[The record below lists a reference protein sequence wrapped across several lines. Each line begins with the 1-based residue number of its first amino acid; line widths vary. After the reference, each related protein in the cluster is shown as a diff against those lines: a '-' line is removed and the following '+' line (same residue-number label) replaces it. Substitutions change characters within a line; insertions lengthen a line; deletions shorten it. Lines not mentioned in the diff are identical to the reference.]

1 MSQMVEFA
9 EPLEYVL
16 RWEVEKPHE
25 VYLTQPL
32 PDGSVETYTWGQV
45 ADQAR
50 RAAAYLKSLN
60 LPLGSNIALIGKNS
74 AHWIIAD
81 LAIWMAGH
89 VPVPLYPTL
98 GVDACTYILEHSEAK
113 LLVVGRLDGVTDS
126 WGELAPVL
134 PESLPL
140 LCLPMSPETCE
151 LRGENSV
158 HWDRV
163 QNNFAPLQKI
173 VLRGREALA
182 TIIYTS
188 GTTGRPKG
196 VMHNFR
202 SLTAPA
208 SCSVNLWLPDASDRM
223 LSYLPL
229 AHVAERVAV
238 EIPSLL
244 LGFQIFFNDSLETF
258 PADLKRA
265 RPTRFFSV
273 PRLWTKF
280 YQAVNAKIPPAKQK
294 LLFSIPFL
302 SSRVKKKIL
311 QELGLDSVKVGLTGA
326 APLSAEII
334 SWYRNLG
341 LDLLE
346 VFGMTENCA
355 ASHAAR
361 IGEVRPGY
369 VGTPLD
375 GVECRIDDTG
385 EVLVKSPGQ
394 MMGYYKMQEET
405 KACLTEDGFFHT
417 GDRGEVDE
425 KGRLRIT
432 GRTKDL
438 FKTSK
443 GKYVAPVPIENMLGA
458 HPGIEVICATGPG
471 QPQPFALAVLSPG
484 ALDPDDAEG
493 KTRFMREF
501 SDHLDEINQQLE
513 DHERLNYVVIVKEP
527 WTIESGLLT
536 PTMKLKRNEIEER
549 YMQFADQWRAK
560 NQKVIWEG

>member
-1 MSQMVEFA
+1 MSQITEFS

-16 RWEVEKPHE
+16 RWEKEKPDA
-25 VYLTQPL
+25 VYLTQPHA
-32 PDGSVETYTWGQV
+32 DGSIAEYTWGEV
-45 ADQAR
+45 CDQAR
-50 RAAAYLKSLN
+50 RVAAYLQSLG
-60 LPLGSNIALIGKNS
+60 LPEGSNIALTGKNS
-74 AHWIIAD
+74 AHWIITD
-81 LAIWMAGH
+81 LAIWMSGH
-89 VPVPLYPTL
+89 VTVPLYPTL
-98 GVDACTYILEHSEAK
+98 GADACQYVLEHSEAK
-113 LLVVGRLDGVTDS
+113 LLFVGRFDGVTDS
-126 WGELAPVL
+126 WQELEQVL
-134 PESLPL
+134 PADLPL
-140 LCLPMSPETCE
+140 VLLPMAPE
-151 LRGENSV
+151 
-158 HWDRV
+158 V
-163 QNNFAPLQKI
+163 QSSMAKSWSEILDTYQPLQDP

-196 VMHNFR
+196 VMHNFAGM
-202 SLTAPA
+202 TAPA
-208 SCSVNLWLPDASDRM
+208 GCSVNLWQPSDDDRM

-244 LGFQIFFNDSLETF
+244 FGFQIFFNDSLETF
-258 PADLKRA
+258 AADLKRA

-294 LLFSIPFL
+294 ILFAIPFL
-302 SSRVKKKIL
+302 SRTVKRKIL
-311 QELGLDSVKVGLTGA
+311 TELGLDSVKVGLTGA
-326 APLSAEII
+326 APLSSEII
-334 SWYRNLG
+334 SWYRKLG
-341 LDLLE
+341 LELLE

-361 IGEVRPGY
+361 SGEVRPGY

-375 GVECRIDDTG
+375 GVQCRIDETG

-394 MMGYYKMQEET
+394 MMGYYKMPEET
-405 KACLTEDGFFHT
+405 QANMTKDGFFHT
-417 GDRGEVDE
+417 GDLGELDE
-425 KGRLRIT
+425 KGRLKIT

-443 GKYVAPVPIENMLGA
+443 GKYVAPVPIENLLSA

-484 ALDPDDAEG
+484 MLNPASTDDR
-493 KTRFMREF
+493 TRFEREF
-501 SDHLDEINQQLE
+501 IEHLDEINQQLE

-536 PTMKLKRNEIEER
+536 PTMKLKRNVIEDR
-549 YMQFADQWRAK
+549 YLRFADQWREQK
-560 NQKVIWEG
+560 QKVIWEG

>member
-1 MSQMVEFA
+1 MSQITEFA

-16 RWEVEKPHE
+16 QWERERPND

-32 PDGSVETYTWGQV
+32 PDGRVETYTWGEV
-45 ADQAR
+45 VEQAR
-50 RAAAYLKSLN
+50 RGAAYLKSLQF
-60 LPLGSNIALIGKNS
+60 PEGSNIALIGKNS

-89 VPVPLYPTL
+89 VTVPLYPTL
-98 GVDACTYILEHSEAK
+98 GADACEYVLEHCEAK
-113 LLVVGRLDGVTDS
+113 ALFIGRLDGITDS
-126 WGELAPVL
+126 WNELAPTL
-134 PESLPL
+134 SADLPL
-140 LCLPMSPETCE
+140 ICLPMSPAVRE
-151 LRGENSV
+151 ENSIS
-158 HWDRV
+158 WADLTTR
-163 QNNFAPLQKI
+163 FEPLQDI
-173 VLRGREALA
+173 VLRGRDALA

-188 GTTGRPKG
+188 GTTGKPKG
-196 VMHNFR
+196 VMHNFG

-208 SCSVNLWLPDASDRM
+208 GCSVNLWCPAEDDRM

-238 EIPSLL
+238 EIPSLIF
-244 LGFQIFFNDSLETF
+244 GFQLFFNDSLETF
-258 PADLKRA
+258 PVDLKRA

-294 LLFSIPFL
+294 ILFAIPFL
-302 SSRVKKKIL
+302 SSKIKNKIL
-311 QELGLDSVKVGLTGA
+311 TELGLDSVKVGLTGA
-326 APLSAEII
+326 APLSGEII
-334 SWYRNLG
+334 TWYRTLG
-341 LDLLE
+341 LELLE

-361 IGEVRPGY
+361 TGEVRPGY

-375 GVECRIDDTG
+375 GVECRIDETG

-394 MMGYYKMQEET
+394 MMGYYKMPEET
-405 KACLTEDGFFHT
+405 AANMTEDGFFRT
-417 GDRGEVDE
+417 GDRGELDE

-443 GKYVAPVPIENMLGA
+443 GKYIAPVPIENMLGA
-458 HPGIEVICATGPG
+458 HPGVEVICATGPG
-471 QPQPFALAVLSPG
+471 QPQPFALAVLAPD
-484 ALDPDDAEG
+484 ALPAKNAEE
-493 KTRFMREF
+493 KQRFEQAF
-501 SDHLDEINQQLE
+501 AEHLDEINQQLE

-536 PTMKLKRNEIEER
+536 PTMKLKRNEIEAR
-549 YMQFADQWRAK
+549 YLKFAEKWREK
-560 NQKVIWEG
+560 NQKIIWEG

>member
-1 MSQMVEFA
+1 MSKIFEFA

-16 RWEVEKPHE
+16 RWEKEKPNE

-32 PDGSVETYTWGQV
+32 AGGEVETYTWGQV
-45 ADQAR
+45 AEQAR
-50 RAAAYLKSLN
+50 RVAAYLKSLD
-60 LPLGSNIALIGKNS
+60 LPEGSNIALVGKNS
-74 AHWIIAD
+74 AHWIMAD

-98 GVDACTYILEHSEAK
+98 GADACTYILEHSEAK
-113 LLVVGRLDGVTDS
+113 LLFVGRLDGVTDS
-126 WGELAPVL
+126 WSELAPVL

-140 LCLPMSPETCE
+140 LCLPMSPAVREV
-151 LRGENSV
+151 NSV
-158 HWDRV
+158 HWDQLIRD
-163 QNNFAPLQKI
+163 FEPLKD
-173 VLRGREALA
+173 VTLRGREALA

-208 SCSVNLWLPDASDRM
+208 GCSVNLWLPSESDRM

-244 LGFQIFFNDSLETF
+244 FGFQLFFNDSLETF
-258 PADLKRA
+258 PIDLKRA

-294 LLFSIPFL
+294 VLFSIPFL
-302 SSRVKKKIL
+302 SSKVKKKIL
-311 QELGLDSVKVGLTGA
+311 QELGLDSVQVGLTGA

-334 SWYRNLG
+334 SWYRKLG

-394 MMGYYKMQEET
+394 MMGYYKMPEET
-405 KACLTEDGFFHT
+405 RACLTEDGFFHT
-417 GDRGEVDE
+417 GDRGELDE

-458 HPGIEVICATGPG
+458 
-471 QPQPFALAVLSPG
+471 
-484 ALDPDDAEG
+484 
-493 KTRFMREF
+493 
-501 SDHLDEINQQLE
+501 
-513 DHERLNYVVIVKEP
+513 
-527 WTIESGLLT
+527 
-536 PTMKLKRNEIEER
+536 
-549 YMQFADQWRAK
+549 
-560 NQKVIWEG
+560 

>member
-1 MSQMVEFA
+1 MSQIAEFA

-16 RWEVEKPHE
+16 RWEKEKPDE
-25 VYLTQPL
+25 VYLTQPMA
-32 PDGSVETYTWGQV
+32 DGSVETFTWGEV
-45 ADQAR
+45 AEQAR
-50 RAAAYLKSLN
+50 KFAAYLKSLDF
-60 LPLGSNIALIGKNS
+60 PEGSNVALIGKNS

-81 LAIWMAGH
+81 LGIWMAGH
-89 VPVPLYPTL
+89 VTVPLYPTL
-98 GVDACTYILEHSEAK
+98 GADACEYILEHCEAK
-113 LLVVGRLDGVTDS
+113 LLVVGRLDGVSDS
-126 WGELAPVL
+126 WNELQPVL
-134 PESLPL
+134 SADLPL
-140 LCLPMSPETCE
+140 ACLPMSPAVDAPQWQEIMAE
-151 LRGENSV
+151 FS
-158 HWDRV
+158 
-163 QNNFAPLQKI
+163 PLQNP

-188 GTTGRPKG
+188 GTTGKPKG

-208 SCSVNLWLPDASDRM
+208 GCSVDLWHPTPEDRM

-238 EIPSLL
+238 EMPSLL
-244 LGFQIFFNDSLETF
+244 FGFQVFFNDSLETF

-294 LLFSIPFL
+294 LLFAIPFL
-302 SSRVKKKIL
+302 SRKVKRKIL
-311 QELGLDSVKVGLTGA
+311 EELGLDSVVVGLTGA

-334 SWYRNLG
+334 DWYRKLG
-341 LDLLE
+341 LELLE
-346 VFGMTENCA
+346 VFGMSENCA

-361 IGEVRPGY
+361 TGEVRPGY
-369 VGTPLD
+369 VGTPLN
-375 GVECRIDDTG
+375 GVECRIDESG

-394 MMGYYKMQEET
+394 MMGYYKMPEET
-405 KACLTEDGFFHT
+405 AANLTADGFFRT
-417 GDRGEVDE
+417 GDRGELDE
-425 KGRLRIT
+425 KGRLKIT
-432 GRTKDL
+432 GRTKEL

-443 GKYVAPVPIENMLGA
+443 GKYVAPVPIENLLGA

-471 QPQPFALAVLSPG
+471 QPQPFALAVLAPE
-484 ALDPDDAEG
+484 ALDPEDAAARL
-493 KTRFMREF
+493 RFEREF
-501 SDHLDEINQQLE
+501 ADHLDEINQQLE

-536 PTMKLKRNEIEER
+536 PTMKLKRNVIEDR
-549 YMQFADQWRAK
+549 YLQFADNWRNR
-560 NQKVIWEG
+560 NQKIIWEG

>member
-1 MSQMVEFA
+1 MSQIVEFA
-9 EPLEYVL
+9 EPLEYAL
-16 RWEVEKPHE
+16 RWEKERPGE
-25 VYLTQPL
+25 TYLTQPL
-32 PDGSVETYTWGQV
+32 KDGSVETFTWGETV
-45 ADQAR
+45 DQAR
-50 RAAAYLKSLN
+50 RGAAYLKSLGF
-60 LPLGSNIALIGKNS
+60 PEGSNIALIGKNS

-98 GVDACTYILEHSEAK
+98 GADACEYVLEHSEAK
-113 LLVVGRLDGVTDS
+113 LLVVGRLDGITDS
-126 WGELAPVL
+126 WNELAPVL
-134 PESLPL
+134 PQELPL
-140 LCLPMSPETCE
+140 IALPQAPEV
-151 LRGENSV
+151 RAENAIDWAQIQQS
-158 HWDRV
+158 
-163 QNNFAPLQKI
+163 FAPLQDI
-173 VLRGREALA
+173 VLRGRDALA

-196 VMHNFR
+196 VMHNFG
-202 SLTAPA
+202 SMTAPA
-208 SCSVNLWLPDASDRM
+208 GCSVNLWQPSNDDRM

-244 LGFQIFFNDSLETF
+244 FGFQLFFNESLETF

-280 YQAVNAKIPPAKQK
+280 YQAVNAKIPPAKQRI
-294 LLFSIPFL
+294 LFAIPFL
-302 SSRVKKKIL
+302 GRKIKNKIL

-334 SWYRNLG
+334 SWYRKLG
-341 LDLLE
+341 LELLE

-361 IGEVRPGY
+361 AGEVRPGY

-375 GVECRIDDTG
+375 GVQCRIDRNG

-394 MMGYYKMQEET
+394 MMGYYKMPEET
-405 KACLTEDGFFHT
+405 AANLTEDGFFRT
-417 GDRGEVDE
+417 GDRGELDE

-443 GKYVAPVPIENMLGA
+443 GKYIAPVPIENMLGA
-458 HPGIEVICATGPG
+458 HPGIEVICATGQIG
-471 QPQPFALAVLSPG
+471 
-484 ALDPDDAEG
+484 
-493 KTRFMREF
+493 
-501 SDHLDEINQQLE
+501 
-513 DHERLNYVVIVKEP
+513 
-527 WTIESGLLT
+527 
-536 PTMKLKRNEIEER
+536 
-549 YMQFADQWRAK
+549 RAH
-560 NQKVIWEG
+560 V

>member
-1 MSQMVEFA
+1 MNQIVEFA

-16 RWEVEKPHE
+16 RWEKEKPQD

-32 PDGSVETYTWGQV
+32 SDGGIECFTWGEV
-45 ADQAR
+45 VDQAR
-50 RAAAYLKSLN
+50 RGAAYLESLGF
-60 LPLGSNIALIGKNS
+60 PEGSNIALMGKNS

-98 GVDACTYILEHSEAK
+98 GVDACEYVLEHSEAK
-113 LLVVGRLDGVTDS
+113 LLVVGRLDGVTDT

-140 LCLPMSPETCE
+140 LCLPMSPPV
-151 LRGENSV
+151 RGENAMQ
-158 HWDRV
+158 WD
-163 QNNFAPLQKI
+163 QLLQDYAPRQDI

-188 GTTGRPKG
+188 GTTGKPKG

-208 SCSVNLWLPDASDRM
+208 GCSVNLWCPTEDDRM

-244 LGFQIFFNDSLETF
+244 FGFQLFFNDSLETF
-258 PADLKRA
+258 PVDLKRA

-280 YQAVNAKIPPAKQK
+280 YQAVNAKIPPSKQK
-294 LLFSIPFL
+294 IIFSIPFL
-302 SSRVKKKIL
+302 SSRVKQKIL

-334 SWYRNLG
+334 SWYRKLG
-341 LDLLE
+341 LELLE

-361 IGEVRPGY
+361 SGEVRPGY

-394 MMGYYKMQEET
+394 MLGYYKMPEET
-405 KACLTEDGFFHT
+405 RANMTEDGFFRT
-417 GDRGEVDE
+417 GDRGELDE

-443 GKYVAPVPIENMLGA
+443 GKYIAPVPIENMLGA

-484 ALDPDDAEG
+484 VLDPQNAEQ
-493 KTRFMREF
+493 KTHFEHVF
-501 SDHLDEINQQLE
+501 AEHLDAINQQLE

-536 PTMKLKRNEIEER
+536 PTMKLKRNVIEER
-549 YMQFADQWRAK
+549 YLKFADQWRER
-560 NQKVIWEG
+560 NQKIIWEG

>member
-1 MSQMVEFA
+1 MSQIYEFA

-16 RWEVEKPHE
+16 RWEKERPAE
-25 VYLTQPL
+25 TYLTQPL
-32 PDGSVETYTWGQV
+32 KDGSVESFTWGDTV
-45 ADQAR
+45 DQAR
-50 RAAAYLKSLN
+50 RGAAYLKSLD
-60 LPLGSNIALIGKNS
+60 LPEGSNIALIGKNS

-98 GVDACTYILEHSEAK
+98 GADACAYVLEHCEAK
-113 LLVVGRLDGVTDS
+113 LLVVGRLDGITDS
-126 WGELAPVL
+126 WNELAPVL
-134 PESLPL
+134 PQDLPL
-140 LCLPMSPETCE
+140 LTLPQAPAVRE
-151 LRGENSV
+151 ENSV
-158 HWDRV
+158 DWA
-163 QNNFAPLQKI
+163 QIQQSFEPLQDI
-173 VLRGREALA
+173 VLRGRDALA

-188 GTTGRPKG
+188 GTTGKPKG
-196 VMHNFR
+196 VMHNF
-202 SLTAPA
+202 SSMTAPA
-208 SCSVNLWLPDASDRM
+208 GCSVNLWQPSNDDRM

-238 EIPSLL
+238 EIPSLIF
-244 LGFQIFFNDSLETF
+244 GFQLFFNESLETF

-280 YQAVNAKIPPAKQK
+280 YQAVNAKIPPSKQRI
-294 LLFSIPFL
+294 LFAIPFL
-302 SSRVKKKIL
+302 GKKVKKKIL

-334 SWYRNLG
+334 SWYRKLG
-341 LDLLE
+341 LELLE

-361 IGEVRPGY
+361 SGEVRPGY

-375 GVECRIDDTG
+375 GVQCRIDSNG

-394 MMGYYKMQEET
+394 MMGYYKMPEET
-405 KACLTEDGFFHT
+405 AANLTEDGFFRT
-417 GDRGEVDE
+417 GDRGELDE

-443 GKYVAPVPIENMLGA
+443 GKYIAPVPIENMLGA

-484 ALDPDDAEG
+484 LLDPSSAED
-493 KTRFMREF
+493 KTRFEREF
-501 SDHLDEINQQLE
+501 SEHLDEINQQLE

-536 PTMKLKRNEIEER
+536 PTMKLKRNEIEAR
-549 YMQFADQWRAK
+549 YLQFAEKWRDR
-560 NQKVIWEG
+560 NQKIIWEG